1 MDEGAAI
8 RAFARTRFRA
18 LAEELAAQLRER
30 SPSDIYGDDIG
41 AKSIWDEY
49 CYETRN
55 GPTFELIDAWSSL
68 LDPLIADLIAR
79 TSHEEAVL
87 LTVAEQWYCDADES
101 RDDCG
106 ELYSNPD
113 LITQA
118 IFQSFREL
126 AVSSDSSKFDED
138 EEINSEWRGDE
149 PAEGLCEELHEVEDD
164 ENRFGLPDT
173 DRSGSQPNT
182 DIDREIT
189 QAGIVLAGY
198 HIEKGAR
205 TFAAFAQAMMDELGD
220 VVRPYLRMWYE
231 GVRFYPGMEDI
242 AREMSSAED
251 IDAALTALEADSGNQ
266 RNLISASAG
275 AAR

>member
-87 LTVAEQWYCDADES
+87 LTIAEQWYFDTNES
-101 RDDCG
+101 PGDRD

-113 LITQA
+113 LIAQA

-126 AVSSDSSKFDED
+126 ATDSDSSELNED
-138 EEINSEWRGDE
+138 EEFCSEWSAENPDE
-149 PAEGLCEELHEVEDD
+149 DCIEDGEED
-164 ENRFGLPDT
+164 EEPRCGLPEAE
-173 DRSGSQPNT
+173 RSGSQLSSGP
-182 DIDREIT
+182 DPEL
-189 QAGIVLAGY
+189 LALGAELAVY
-198 HIEKGAR
+198 HLERGAR
-205 TFAAFAQAMMDELGD
+205 TFVAYANAMLDTLGD
-220 VVRPYLRMWYE
+220 AVRPYLRMWYE
-231 GVRFYPGMEDI
+231 GARFYPGMEDI
-242 AREMSSAED
+242 ALEMSGAED
-251 IDAALTALEADSGNQ
+251 ICAALAALEVDSGNQ
-266 RNLISASAG
+266 RNLTSGAAG
-275 AAR
+275 AGR